1 MTHLF
6 IIVVLVSLSLAGGFD
21 TGLVRGVPAWFLAAM
36 VAAPYAVL
44 AAVASLATG
53 LCVRRL
59 DRRGDPAAVRWSH
72 RVLSGMRL
80 LGLAWHLVTVFG
92 LGLLPLV
99 RSATGDLV
107 LVDELLAAAPALGLL
122 LFSFRLAHPV
132 EARLR
137 AAMLV
142 RELDEGRPIYAFP
155 PPWRYVL
162 ATARNNAAIM
172 ALPLTLI
179 LGWSEALDRIVAA
192 TGIDAT
198 TPSATLLIPVVQIV
212 GALTVFALIPPV
224 MVRVWDTVP
233 VPRGELRDGL
243 EQLARGH
250 RVRVRDFLIWRTGGA
265 MLNGAVIGLT
275 PWLRYIVLTDS
286 LLDHLPEREVEAVAA
301 HEVAHVRKRHMLWL
315 AVAVLGSAMLLG
327 ETAELIARAIG
338 LGPASSAW
346 AVGAV
351 SLAGV
356 LMVLGLVS
364 RRFEWQAD
372 AFAAR
377 HLTGTTPV
385 VTHEAAEAMSSAL
398 ARVSRLNG
406 MPERRFTWRHGSIAA
421 RRTRLERLIGLPPGR
436 LPIDRQVRVLMVLA
450 AVAFA
455 SGAALSAANL
465 LQLGPFGPI
474 PLP

>member
-21 TGLVRGVPAWFLAAM
+21 TGLARGVPAWFLAAM
-36 VAAPYAVL
+36 VGAPYAVL
-44 AAVASLATG
+44 AAVAALATG

-99 RSATGDLV
+99 RSVTGDLV

-192 TGIDAT
+192 TGLDAT
-198 TPSATLLIPVVQIV
+198 TPSATLLIPLVQIV

-243 EQLARGH
+243 EQLARAH

-327 ETAELIARAIG
+327 ETAELIAGAIG
-338 LGPASSAW
+338 LGPVLSAW

-377 HLTGTTPV
+377 HLTGATPV
-385 VTHEAAEAMSSAL
+385 VTHDAAEAMSSAL

-421 RRTRLERLIGLPPGR
+421 RRTRLERLIGLPAAR
-436 LPIDRQVRVLMVLA
+436 LPIDRQARVLMVLA

-455 SGAALSAANL
+455 FGAALSAANI
-465 LQLGPFGPI
+465 LQRGPFGPSS
-474 PLP
+474 LP